1 MKLVDARKYRKE
13 VKRLYISAFPKEER
27 APFSLLMHRV
37 NNGRDSFYAV
47 EDNNEFVGLVYTI
60 RKEKLVYVFFLAVV
74 EEKRGMGY
82 GTRILHC
89 IKRLNPGCVVALLI
103 EDTEETGADNYEQRI
118 GRLGFYQANGFKQLH
133 VRINEIG
140 VKYELLG
147 TEDSVTQADFLDLM
161 KDYAGEFLAKFL
173 YRKTILE
180 DTDYVL

>member
-13 VKRLYISAFPKEER
+13 VKQLYISAFPKEER

-60 RKEKLVYVFFLAVV
+60 RKEKLVYVFFLAVA

-82 GTRILHC
+82 GTRILRC
-89 IKRLNPGCVVALLI
+89 IRRMNPGCVISLMI
-103 EDTEETGADNYEQRI
+103 EDTEDKNADNYEQRI

-133 VRINEIG
+133 VKINEAG
-140 VKYELLG
+140 VGYELLG
-147 TEDSVTQADFLDLM
+147 TDTTVTQADFLALM
-161 KDYAGEFLAKFL
+161 KDYTGALLYKFL
-173 YRKTILE
+173 YRKTIIE
-180 DTDYVL
+180 E